1 MKESFPRVP
10 KHASVLTTGPVGFIL
25 GFIPGALVT
34 RSMFTACVPAQA
46 PGVAESEKCS
56 EGVGASTCGATAR
69 HVFGAAALASCAG
82 QLVVLGCGT
91 VWIGL
96 KFRTGPRAAVD
107 AGFLP
112 FLPGLAAKSLLCGAA
127 AALTGSAN

>member
-1 MKESFPRVP
+1 MTLNGQVGLP
-10 KHASVLTTGPVGFIL
+10 KRSPL
-25 GFIPGALVT
+25 GFIPGAIVT
-34 RSMFTACVPAQA
+34 RSTFTACVPIQA
-46 PGVAESEKCS
+46 PGVAESKKRS
-56 EGVGASTCGATAR
+56 EGVGASTYGATAA

-96 KFRTGPRAAVD
+96 KFRTGTRAALK
-107 AGFLP
+107 AGCLP

-127 AALTGSAN
+127 AALIGSAN